1 MHDPARTH
9 TFPKAPA
16 VSRRVYKVV
25 PTLVRQHILHLTHT
39 AAYCERHDQDCIVFH
54 NHELWQK
61 QDLGPRQFEHGMYI
75 RVIVPPP
82 PSPQWEISRTIQA
95 FHDAVACF
103 DCPAAYHVAIAS
115 LEPSTGSEAQDTQG
129 SRLRQ
134 AKSSENEEVIDV
146 PMMLGPHV
154 RMRRLRPEHDG
165 SETWLWNL
173 GQIFSTQAAAETV
186 EGDAFLYVQTW
197 YIDHQRHTV
206 CRSPRPLRLDSAAV
220 VWIDEFRHLWRDL
233 MDRRA
238 VFSIYVVQPRPP
250 QPRFQDYACHVLIE
264 QNKLPGL
271 SAGVLTALL
280 EGPRSDAMIQG
291 AFSTPRFLRK
301 QDLIDIMEIE
311 HFCTGRRCTAYR
323 HREPVHLV
331 VATEVESGYSI
342 KLHIESPREQLPHAP
357 SEQPNHFEDLSLMQT
372 GSTISH
378 ATGHA
383 VDMPPQP
390 PECAPYQ
397 FDAHAATFQPGQLFI
412 SGQTEFVQDLYA
424 QWTQTAF
431 SWEEEAMSTDVITW
445 FVDHRHGHA
454 NCLSSRNVRLFAN
467 YFDWERL
474 IEQAWQD
481 LIVDGLPREFHFVL
495 PHPPRLEHN
504 AVGHVIVIQSPHEA
518 WVSSLVT
525 VFDSFIGSRPEDFM
539 RLVITTDEHVQHGR
553 VAQACGY
560 DSSQINC
567 QVWIDEHHLPP
578 GVVWPGRSGHN
589 MVLQVHRQVA
599 VLPQHLQA
607 VQGLHMLQVSATKK
621 TAVSS
626 RQSICLEDLVPA
638 PSQPVA
644 FVPVK
649 LKHLIYDPALPNEV
663 FLVDGHS
670 SHDIENELAL
680 LGHQRHVYIMPG
692 TGVAVTVPINWKQ
705 ESEVIHIIY
714 CPAQDTAKEFQD
726 IILHSTSEPVDELL
740 HMRDFAPARFPQSC
754 CSLRSTPAHW
764 PRPSQFSQ

>member
-1 MHDPARTH
+1 
-9 TFPKAPA
+9 
-16 VSRRVYKVV
+16 
-25 PTLVRQHILHLTHT
+25 
-39 AAYCERHDQDCIVFH
+39 
-54 NHELWQK
+54 
-61 QDLGPRQFEHGMYI
+61 
-75 RVIVPPP
+75 
-82 PSPQWEISRTIQA
+82 
-95 FHDAVACF
+95 
-103 DCPAAYHVAIAS
+103 
-115 LEPSTGSEAQDTQG
+115 
-129 SRLRQ
+129 
-134 AKSSENEEVIDV
+134 
-146 PMMLGPHV
+146 
-154 RMRRLRPEHDG
+154 
-165 SETWLWNL
+165 
-173 GQIFSTQAAAETV
+173 
-186 EGDAFLYVQTW
+186 
-197 YIDHQRHTV
+197 
-206 CRSPRPLRLDSAAV
+206 
-220 VWIDEFRHLWRDL
+220 
-233 MDRRA
+233 
-238 VFSIYVVQPRPP
+238 
-250 QPRFQDYACHVLIE
+250 
-264 QNKLPGL
+264 
-271 SAGVLTALL
+271 
-280 EGPRSDAMIQG
+280 
-291 AFSTPRFLRK
+291 
-301 QDLIDIMEIE
+301 
-311 HFCTGRRCTAYR
+311 
-323 HREPVHLV
+323 
-331 VATEVESGYSI
+331 
-342 KLHIESPREQLPHAP
+342 
-357 SEQPNHFEDLSLMQT
+357 MQT
-372 GSTISH
+372 GSTLSQ
-378 ATGHA
+378 ATGFA
-383 VDMPPQP
+383 VDMPPQN

-445 FVDHRHGHA
+445 FVDHRHGQA

-518 WVSSLVT
+518 WISSLVT

-567 QVWIDEHHLPP
+567 QVWMDEHHLPP

-599 VLPQHLQA
+599 VLPQHMQA
-607 VQGLHMLQVSATKK
+607 AQGLHMLQFSATKK

-626 RQSICLEDLVPA
+626 RQFICLEDLVPA

-644 FVPVK
+644 LVPVK

-692 TGVAVTVPINWKQ
+692 TGVAVTVPIDWKQ

-726 IILHSTSEPVDELL
+726 IILHSTNEPVDELL
-740 HMRDFAPARFPQSC
+740 HMRILHQHDFLRAVVVSVQHLRTGLVQVNFRNNRPELEEHRHPARQCSVWPSPQPSRRH
-754 CSLRSTPAHW
+754 SQIFKTRLPRARPTFALPFTWHFTP
-764 PRPSQFSQ
+764 